1 MTTLVGARSRSAAE
15 RRFYTGMALIVLASV
30 FLGFCPAAAV
40 SALPDDRSGAL
51 RRLRRVR
58 HPLAPRYAEPQAFHA
73 AGHDR
78 VAGCRGHSL
87 ALWRHDG
94 RHRCSPVDKD
104 RHLRG
109 SLFLVPMI
117 IWDIVSRGRV
127 HRVTLIGGLAV
138 IASQPLRV
146 LLSET
151 TIWMRVAG
159 WAIQLVGK

>member
-1 MTTLVGARSRSAAE
+1 
-15 RRFYTGMALIVLASV
+15 
-30 FLGFCPAAAV
+30 
-40 SALPDDRSGAL
+40 
-51 RRLRRVR
+51 
-58 HPLAPRYAEPQAFHA
+58 
-73 AGHDR
+73 
-78 VAGCRGHSL
+78 
-87 ALWRHDG
+87 
-94 RHRCSPVDKD
+94 
-104 RHLRG
+104 
-109 SLFLVPMI
+109 MI